1 MTAPPRVTVA
11 ICTLDRPLGLSM
23 LLGAIDRQE
32 IGTWPDDA
40 VTVLVVDNSASGSVR
55 ALCAARAE
63 AGRFRLVHVHE
74 ARRGLSFA
82 RNAALAEALG
92 TGASHIAFVDD
103 DEVPDPRWLS
113 ALHARL
119 VETGAAAAV
128 GPVRPVFES
137 HPPQW
142 AVAGG
147 FFAKTLD
154 RGGDLSDA
162 YTCNVMVEMA
172 TVTRHGLAFEPRFN
186 STGGEDTIFF
196 ESLRA
201 AGGRIAWAADAMVHE
216 FTAGQPDHAD
226 VADEAMVSDRRN
238 GGGARSPWQR
248 LHGRT
253 RLQRATWL
261 HPRRGR
267 MRSHRPVSPDDPIS
281 WRVPPFGALHRL
293 PWRRAHRG
301 LFQVVRI
308 PSMGHRHTVRGRSIP
323 RKSWH
328 DA

>member
-1 MTAPPRVTVA
+1 MTDHPRVSIA
-11 ICTLDRPLGLSM
+11 ICTLDRHSGLTM
-23 LLGAIDRQE
+23 LLEAVERQDIGA
-32 IGTWPDDA
+32 WPDDA

-82 RNAALAEALG
+82 RNAALVAALD
-92 TGASHIAFVDD
+92 TGASHVAFVDD

-119 VETGAAAAV
+119 VETGAAVAV

-154 RGGDLSDA
+154 CESDLSDA
-162 YTCNVMVEMA
+162 YTCNVMIEMA

-186 STGGEDTIFF
+186 STGGEDTFF
-196 ESLRA
+196 FKNLRT
-201 AGGRIAWAADAMVHE
+201 AGGRIAWAADAVVHE
-216 FTAGQPDHAD
+216 YIPANRMRPTWLLKRWFRTGGTEAELGRLGNASVTGRAYN
-226 VADEAMVSDRRN
+226 VAR
-238 GGGARSPWQR
+238 GGARVVAGF
-248 LHGRT
+248 GRT
-253 RLQRATWL
+253 VLSVLTTPFLGERHLSALYTLCRGAGLTAAAFGRTYSEYAISSYR
-261 HPRRGR
+261 PRGT
-267 MRSHRPVSPDDPIS
+267 DTTNE
-281 WRVPPFGALHRL
+281 A
-293 PWRRAHRG
+293 
-301 LFQVVRI
+301 
-308 PSMGHRHTVRGRSIP
+308 
-323 RKSWH
+323 
-328 DA
+328 

>member
-216 FTAGQPDHAD
+216 FLPDSRITPTWLMKRWFRTGGTEAELGRLGNASMAGRVYNALRGCTR
-226 VADEAMVSDRRN
+226 VAA
-238 GGGARSPWQR
+238 GC
-248 LHGRT
+248 GRT
-253 RLQRATWL
+253 VLSVLTTPSHGECHLSALYTVC
-261 HPRRGR
+261 RGAGLIAASFGR
-267 MRSHRPVSPDDPIS
+267 TYSEYGASTYRSREIDTTKKL
-281 WRVPPFGALHRL
+281 A
-293 PWRRAHRG
+293 
-301 LFQVVRI
+301 
-308 PSMGHRHTVRGRSIP
+308 
-323 RKSWH
+323 
-328 DA
+328 